1 MRRANARPPG
11 TRRQTSTPPAF
22 LLDLDQRSNDL
33 ICTYGGVAAVGSEAM
48 YLSEVDCRSTA
59 TITAFA
65 RRQRLEASRAMAGAT
80 NVETEW
86 VYVPDD
92 AVID

>member
-1 MRRANARPPG
+1 M
-11 TRRQTSTPPAF
+11 
-22 LLDLDQRSNDL
+22 
-33 ICTYGGVAAVGSEAM
+33 VAKPM
-48 YLSEVDCRSTA
+48 HLSEVDCRSTA

-65 RRQRLEASRAMAGAT
+65 CRQRLEASRAMAGAT

-92 AVID
+92 AVIFRPAATPPYVQIRSLER